1 MSTKKLTEIEVLMD
15 ISKKLD
21 YLITLFSVQGK
32 EKEEQIKIM
41 VSYGFSNSQISKLLG
56 IPKGTV
62 DVLRAKQRKQ
72 KK

>member
-1 MSTKKLTEIEVLMD
+1 MGEKPSEIEVLLD

-21 YLITLFSVQGK
+21 DLVTLFSVQGK
-32 EKEEQIKIM
+32 EKEEQITIM
-41 VSYGFSNSQISKLLG
+41 VSKGYSNSQISKLLG

-62 DVLRAKQRKQ
+62 DSIRAKQSKP